1 MQPTDVQIAAL
12 GNYKDII
19 IQHASKV
26 AEAIG
31 VSSQT
36 LTGWTEGN
44 GEPTREQ
51 AEKILEF
58 LKEKT

>member
-1 MQPTDVQIAAL
+1 MQPAAL
-12 GNYKDII
+12 GNYRYII
-19 IQHASKV
+19 IQDISKV

-36 LTGWTEGN
+36 LTRWTEGN
-44 GEPTREQ
+44 GEPTSEQ

-58 LKEKT
+58 LEGV